1 MILVPICPKFLRL
14 NYEKSLSLWFSTVWK
29 FEENSISVEWTWNC
43 NFTKFPQCVCT
54 VFLKLPKA
62 DFTKNQHFTEWKNK
76 KFSLTENWRNFHTV
90 HYRYVWFYWL
100 FSRNIY
106 HCVKIATVQYG
117 KHRNLLSNF
126 FSKKF
131 AKATFSLLCSSRVD
145 FTKYFSVI
153 VNFSL
158 FPHCDQLNFLL
169 QGCELPAE
177 IRCKTKPQKKKCQK
191 LLKITAENY
200 LKLQAMV
207 TKTNLKL
214 IRSRM
219 VITWTKLR
227 LFMIPHRR
235 NWPNWT
241 S

>member
-1 MILVPICPKFLRL
+1 M
-14 NYEKSLSLWFSTVWK
+14 
-29 FEENSISVEWTWNC
+29 EWTWNC

-54 VFLKLPKA
+54 VFLKFPKA

-177 IRCKTKPQKKKCQK
+177 IRCKTKPHKKMSETPENNSRK
-191 LLKITAENY
+191 LSQTSSNGDQDELETYTVQDGDNLNKIAAFHDTTPS
-200 LKLQAMV
+200 KLAQL
-207 TKTNLKL
+207 NKL
-214 IRSRM
+214 NSRSY
-219 VITWTKLR
+219 VFPGKLSSD
-227 LFMIPHRR
+227 FIY
-235 NWPNWT
+235 
-241 S
+241 